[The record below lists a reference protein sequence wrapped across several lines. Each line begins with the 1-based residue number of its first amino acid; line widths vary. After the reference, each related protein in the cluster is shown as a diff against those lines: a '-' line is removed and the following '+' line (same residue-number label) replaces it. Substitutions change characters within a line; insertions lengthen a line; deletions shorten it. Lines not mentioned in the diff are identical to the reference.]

1 MARANPPEEYKLS
14 RAAMR
19 DRYGSRSIDARSKQS
34 PLDSTP
40 SGREARVLQAGGT
53 PQEAAQFAAEQFQNS
68 FSPRQQVFNQQP
80 IRVSN
85 YNPPALQNKSP
96 FASPEDIA
104 SMVQS
109 GASGTVQTPYGPVT
123 LGLLPESKLPA
134 TELAPFVPQTN
145 SPLSSF
151 NTPNRLFGR
160 PSRWDTSIFG

>member
-19 DRYGSRSIDARSKQS
+19 DRYGSRSIDARTKQS
-34 PLDSTP
+34 ALDSTP

-68 FSPRQQVFNQQP
+68 FSPRQQVVETQP
-80 IRVSN
+80 IRVMN
-85 YNPPALQNKSP
+85 FRPPGLNAFEPQKLELGQELASMFQPAQSP
-96 FASPEDIA
+96 FGSL
-104 SMVQS
+104 S
-109 GASGTVQTPYGPVT
+109 